1 MYILLEKYMDTYVQ
15 AVLFIISKK
24 SNQLSYQSTDER
36 IKSVTD
42 TYIHIYLIGYYSAV
56 KKNETMKFV
65 GKLVKLKK

>member
-1 MYILLEKYMDTYVQ
+1 MDTYVQ